1 MKGVRQQT
9 HLSLSADGTQLR
21 KETLNGT
28 EYIVVPCIS
37 KIGDN
42 VEWPVNSEWP
52 VFIPSDVLA
61 LATDNRNYRPVV
73 LNHPQDEQGNYVSA
87 NSPSV
92 LDKYSFGFVF
102 GAQFADNKIHCEMW
116 LDRIRANIVG
126 PDAVKVIDRLESGEK
141 VEVSEGNFVLYERTE
156 GEWQGKKYGAVW
168 HACWSD
174 HLATLPEGY
183 IGACAIDDGC
193 GAGLQTASVN
203 TSIVYVL
210 SALAQA
216 RIPTFSGTETSIWS
230 KPSYEECIRYLYNG
244 DSPPKSVAMCSMDLK
259 RTIASHSLMGDP
271 EANNYADL
279 TSCMCVSVSSGKLN
293 ERALRNIVNGRS
305 MSGLSDSQR
314 KSAID
319 TAQRLLNSEFSANL
333 QSASMVT
340 SVNSESPEG
349 GVSSGLPG
357 SSRQEE
363 VRPPV
368 LGSGSTNPA
377 SDELTRTGD
386 YSTAQAQNATSM
398 ESSMDKAQGLF
409 SRLLKS
415 ISSLPGVLRN
425 GMSAN
430 RLKNKLWTSI
440 SDLEPGLYWVE
451 DYDPDTKLVWYTT
464 RLVQGD
470 EYYGEVEMHLWQ
482 RSFTVDS
489 NENVTVGADRVEV
502 EFVGTYKVVVPP
514 TSTETEILASST
526 EHTQH
531 VQCQCQHTRENAMDQ
546 ATRQKIIARLC
557 ASGAPMEG
565 NNKALE
571 AMTDLSLQ
579 NLDKVYEVPA
589 EASTAAQVAT
599 ASTPVPIASET
610 VTLSQQ
616 DYDDMK
622 AAAECYKQQNA
633 ARRALLITS
642 ITKAQNG
649 LADTDLQALD
659 TPLLEKLAASLNV
672 NSPVQVQ
679 SAYVSLPVPVNSAT
693 QMRKLPDTW
702 GLSKAKT
709 QAQTS

>member
-1 MKGVRQQT
+1 MRGVRQQA

-21 KETLNGT
+21 KEVLNGT
-28 EYIVVPCIS
+28 EYIVIPCVS

-87 NSPSV
+87 NSPAV

-102 GAQFADNKIHCEMW
+102 GASFVDNKIHCEMW
-116 LDRIRANIVG
+116 LDRARATIVG

-183 IGACAIDDGC
+183 IGACSINDGC
-193 GAGLQTASVN
+193 GASALEVSQSR
-203 TSIVYVL
+203 SIVYVL

-216 RIPTFSGTETSIWS
+216 RTPTFSGTETSIWS

-244 DSPPKSVAMCSMDLK
+244 DSPPKSVAQCSSDLK
-259 RTIASHSLMGDP
+259 RTIASHSLMGDS
-271 EANNYADL
+271 EANNFSDL

-293 ERALRNIVNGRS
+293 ERALRAIVAGRS

-333 QSASMVT
+333 QTSGASID
-340 SVNSESPEG
+340 SESTGTAQAP
-349 GVSSGLPG
+349 VLSG
-357 SSRQEE
+357 SSQQE
-363 VRPPV
+363 RHIPV
-368 LGSGSTNPA
+368 LGENPPA
-377 SDELTRTGD
+377 SDELTRTRD
-386 YSTAQAQNATSM
+386 NSISQTQNAIQ
-398 ESSMDKAQGLF
+398 ESPMDKAQGLF

-430 RLKNKLWTSI
+430 RLKNKLWTAI

-482 RSFTVDS
+482 RSFTVDA
-489 NENVTVGADRVEV
+489 NENVSIGVERLEV
-502 EFVGTYKVVVPP
+502 EFVGTYKVIVPP
-514 TSTETEILASST
+514 SPTETEIVASST

-531 VQCQCQHTRENAMDQ
+531 TQHTQCQCQNRRENAMDQ
-546 ATRQKIIARLC
+546 VVRQKIIARLC
-557 ASGAPMEG
+557 ASGSAFAG
-565 NNKALE
+565 NEKALE
-571 AMTDLSLQ
+571 AMNDTSLES
-579 NLDKVYEVPA
+579 LDKAYPVQQTQTQNTE
-589 EASTAAQVAT
+589 TAPQVA
-599 ASTPVPIASET
+599 SVNTPET
-610 VTLSQQ
+610 VTLSKE
-616 DYDDMK
+616 DYADMK

-633 ARRALLITS
+633 ARRATLIAS
-642 ITKAQNG
+642 ITGAQKG
-649 LADTDLQALD
+649 WMDGDLQALD
-659 TPLLEKLAASLNV
+659 TTLLEKLANSLNV
-672 NSPVQVQ
+672 NQPVQAQ
-679 SAYVSLPVPVNSAT
+679 STYVSLPVQPNSVS